1 MDVWK
6 WLGFGKTP
14 TWSGGVG
21 VLTGLFL
28 LVLAILSLVIMVAAI
43 VQALFV
49 VFDAELDSADL
60 RNLTFFIAAL
70 VGAHFVIWRA
80 IVAQKQADTAEQVL
94 ITERFTKAVEQ
105 LGAEKVVKNFRN
117 TNNGKS
123 TPTFDEGQNVEVTE
137 ANLELRLGG
146 IYALESL
153 AKDHPG
159 YRLTILKVLCAYVRN
174 NAEGIA
180 GLGSRKI
187 NQRDDI

>member
-1 MDVWK
+1 MEVWK
-6 WLGFGKTP
+6 RLGFGKTP

-28 LVLAILSLVIMVAAI
+28 LVVAILSLVIMVAAL

-70 VGAHFVIWRA
+70 VGAPFVIWRA

-105 LGAEKVVKNFRN
+105 LGAEKVVKQAD
-117 TNNGKS
+117 G
-123 TPTFDEGQNVEVTE
+123 TE
-137 ANLELRLGG
+137 TTEPNLE
-146 IYALESL
+146 
-153 AKDHPG
+153 
-159 YRLTILKVLCAYVRN
+159 
-174 NAEGIA
+174 
-180 GLGSRKI
+180 
-187 NQRDDI
+187 